1 MTVKSDTD
9 GDYGKCPKCG
19 KPIKKIVTRKAT
31 FYGCTGYPDCDFTSF
46 DPIADEKCPKCGAYT
61 VVKDQKNG
69 KYIKCSNKNCDY
81 KRNLDKK
88 N

>member
-1 MTVKSDTD
+1 M
-9 GDYGKCPKCG
+9 
-19 KPIKKIVTRKAT
+19 TRKAT